1 MNDKEEAVFA
11 AFFYKISASCGYS
24 IPDLFRRFRL
34 NLQKKCKFVKEFNIY
49 VIAIENEK

>member
-11 AFFYKISASCGYS
+11 VFYRISASCGYS
-24 IPDLFRRFRL
+24 IPVFFGRFRL
-34 NLQKKCKFVKEFNIY
+34 KLQKKCKFVKEFNIY